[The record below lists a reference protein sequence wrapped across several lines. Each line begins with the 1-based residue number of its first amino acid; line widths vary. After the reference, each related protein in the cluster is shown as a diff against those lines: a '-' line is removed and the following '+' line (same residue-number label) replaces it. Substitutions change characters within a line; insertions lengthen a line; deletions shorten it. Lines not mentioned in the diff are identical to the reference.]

1 MKRVLLILAVLIVV
15 LIAGLFVG
23 TLLLVNS
30 VARKAVEQGGTYALG
45 VATTLERAQVSIF
58 NGTFGM
64 HRLNVANPEGFES
77 EHFLRLGHGHMA
89 LTIGS
94 LAQDVI
100 ELPVLLLE
108 DISLVLERRD
118 GKANYD
124 VIMENL
130 QRFESKDDD
139 APEKDG
145 PGVIIREI
153 TIRNV
158 HVRADLVP
166 AGGSLTRIDVPIDL
180 ITLRNVG
187 TDGADPVPVSEIFAI
202 VFKAI
207 LNATI
212 ENAGGLLSED
222 LLGDLRGRLA
232 GLESIGNINVEGV
245 RGAAEDAAREAQERL
260 RDVGGAAK
268 DAADEARRGIGGL
281 LRRDRDTDNESPE

>member
-1 MKRVLLILAVLIVV
+1 MKRVLLAVAAVIVLLV
-15 LIAGLFVG
+15 VGALIA
-23 TLLLVNS
+23 TLLLIDS
-30 VARKAVEQGGTYALG
+30 VARRAVEQGGTYAMG
-45 VATTLERAQVSIF
+45 VPTTLERANISIF
-58 NGTFGM
+58 KGTFG
-64 HRLNVANPEGFES
+64 LGGLEIANPEGFDAD
-77 EHFLRLGHGHMA
+77 HFLRLGNGHMA
-89 LTIGS
+89 LTTGS
-94 LAQDVI
+94 LVQDVI
-100 ELPVLLLE
+100 ELPTLLLE
-108 DISLVLERRD
+108 DISLVLERRA

-130 QRFESKDDD
+130 SRFESKDDD

-145 PGVIIREI
+145 PGIVIREI

-158 HVRADLVP
+158 RVRADLVP
-166 AGGSLTRIDVPIDL
+166 VGGSLTRIDVPIDL

-187 TDGADPVPVSEIFAI
+187 TDGADPVPVSEIFSI

-212 ENAGGLLSED
+212 ENAGGLLPDD

-232 GLESIGNINVEGV
+232 GLESIGNISVEGV

-260 RDVGGAAK
+260 RDVGGAAR

-281 LRRDRDTDNESPE
+281 LQRDRTNESPE